1 MRVVS
6 KVASGSALLLVLLA
20 GVLLY
25 QLSLFRTLVRSNQG
39 LSVKQLTA
47 SRLVLNQLRSL
58 DGFDF
63 FRSRVAV
70 VSDPTLYLQRTDQHA
85 KDFESYLDQ
94 LEALVD
100 SSLEEGSAD
109 APVVD
114 YGSERA
120 LLGAIRRD
128 WARLRYDPAWYSVA
142 GTAATAGEVDPA
154 LALPTGIGGLETQ
167 CLALADAIDESMRQ
181 QLKAARTS
189 SQRVTELSRWGIGS
203 ALALSLLV
211 VFLTVRSINV
221 PLKRMAKGTREIAEG
236 HFDFRF
242 DESRQDEF
250 THLASS
256 FNRMVE
262 KLGQLDQMKKDFV
275 AHVSHELRSPL
286 VTMQETNQLLA
297 DEIPG
302 QLNPKQRRLIEL
314 NLDGGR
320 RLSSMISN
328 LLDLSSLEAGGMTFD
343 FKAEDVVEL
352 LRFVISSVA
361 QRASE
366 KEVTL
371 ELGPPGEQLTIIAAC
386 DRDRTLQVIEN
397 LIENAVKF
405 SPRGGRVLANI
416 EAAAKLPSS
425 LPEKLRARVRSVA
438 RARGF
443 VYIIIEDEGPGV
455 PDGEKE
461 AIFEKFHQASNTAQI
476 GRGGVGL
483 GLAICGEIVE
493 AHGGALWV
501 TDRPAGGSCFHLL
514 IPGPAPAVRR
524 LDGGGASASELAA
537 L

>member
-6 KVASGSALLLVLLA
+6 KVAGGSALLLVLLA

-25 QLSLFRTLVRSNQG
+25 QLSLFRTLVRSNKG

-58 DGFDF
+58 DGYDF
-63 FRSRVAV
+63 FRGRVGV
-70 VSDPTLYLQRTDQHA
+70 VSDPTVYLQRTDKHA
-85 KDFESYLDQ
+85 KDFEQYLDE

-100 SSLEEGSAD
+100 STLEEGSGE

-114 YGSERA
+114 YRSERA

-128 WARLRYDPAWYSVA
+128 WARLRYDPAWYGVA
-142 GTAATAGEVDPA
+142 VDAATAGEVDPA
-154 LALPTGIGGLETQ
+154 LVLPTGIGALETK

-181 QLKAARTS
+181 QLVAARTS

-211 VFLTVRSINV
+211 VFLTVRSIDV
-221 PLKRMAKGTREIAEG
+221 PLKRLAKGTREIASG

-262 KLGQLDQMKKDFV
+262 KLDQLDQMKKDFV

-302 QLNPKQRRLIEL
+302 LLNPKQRRLIEL

-320 RLSSMISN
+320 RLSSMLSN

-352 LRFVISSVA
+352 LRFVISSVTR
-361 QRASE
+361 RAGE

-371 ELGPPGEQLTIIAAC
+371 ELGPSGEQLTIIAAC
-386 DRDRTLQVIEN
+386 DRDRTIQVLEN

-405 SPRGGRVLANI
+405 SPRGGRVVASI
-416 EAAAKLPSS
+416 ESAAELPSS
-425 LPEKLRARVRSVA
+425 LPAKLRGRVRSAA
-438 RARGF
+438 RTRGF
-443 VYIIIEDEGPGV
+443 VYITIEDEGPGV
-455 PDGEKE
+455 PEGEKE
-461 AIFEKFHQASNTAQI
+461 AIFEKFHQASNTARI

-501 TDRPAGGSCFHLL
+501 TDRSGGGSCFHLL

-524 LDGGGASASELAA
+524 LAGSSERGARRAA